1 MENTENKKLNIV
13 IMPKRNGAIF
23 NVAMSPKVI
32 YIFAV
37 LLFLTLVVNGVFAF
51 KYINMQKN
59 LDETKKQVNISSNVS
74 DLKQEA
80 EELKQELEDIKRT
93 NERIKQKTGISPEP
107 GYSEYRRKEVGMP
120 TRAFDPEL
128 EDLRNQLSVLRV
140 EISFRKNYAE
150 QTENKV
156 EKLVDKFSHVPSI
169 KPIRDAKLTSTFGY
183 RYHPISGKREFHMGM
198 DLDGT
203 TSTPIYATADG
214 RVIFEGWRQGYGRTI
229 EVDHENG
236 FKTTY
241 AHNSRDLVSEGEN
254 VVKGQI
260 IGYVGSSGY
269 TTGSHLHYE
278 VRFKDRLF
286 NPKKFMTL
294 TLADI
299 EKM

>member
-1 MENTENKKLNIV
+1 MENSENKKLNIV

-23 NVAMSPKVI
+23 NVAMSPKGIYVI
-32 YIFAV
+32 IG
-37 LLFLTLVVNGVFAF
+37 LLFLTLVVNGIFAF
-51 KYINMQKN
+51 KYINMRRN

-80 EELKQELEDIKRT
+80 EELKQQLEDIKRT

-107 GYSEYRRKEVGMP
+107 GYSDYRRKEVGMP
-120 TRAFDPEL
+120 TRAYDPEL

-140 EISFRKNYAE
+140 EISLRKNYAE

-156 EKLVDKFSHVPSI
+156 EKLVNKYSHIPSI
-169 KPIRDAKLTSTFGY
+169 KPIRNAKLTSTFGY
-183 RYHPISGKREFHMGM
+183 RYHPISGSREFHMGM

-214 RVIFEGWRQGYGRTI
+214 KVIFEGWRQGYGRTI
-229 EVDHENG
+229 EIDHGNG
-236 FKTTY
+236 FNTTY

-254 VVKGQI
+254 VLKGQI

>member
-128 EDLRNQLSVLRV
+128 EELRNQLSVLRV